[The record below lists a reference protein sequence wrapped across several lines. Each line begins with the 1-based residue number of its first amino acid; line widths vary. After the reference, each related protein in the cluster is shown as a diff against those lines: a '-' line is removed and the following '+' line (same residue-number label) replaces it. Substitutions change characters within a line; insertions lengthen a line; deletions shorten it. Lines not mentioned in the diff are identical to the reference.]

1 MAGTVTEPCNRML
14 LQWTTGFCRLLGMD
28 WRLCISGLI
37 DSGLTSDQ
45 IAAAIGVT
53 PNAVR
58 EITAGRTKSPRA
70 NAAMRLM
77 DLCRVQGVTPTPA
90 STDPDE
96 ADPDATRIVPVESA

>member
-1 MAGTVTEPCNRML
+1 
-14 LQWTTGFCRLLGMD
+14 MD

-37 DSGLTSDQ
+37 DSGLTIDQ

-90 STDPDE
+90 G
-96 ADPDATRIVPVESA
+96 ADPAETAQGRAPAGS

>member
-1 MAGTVTEPCNRML
+1 
-14 LQWTTGFCRLLGMD
+14 MD

-37 DSGLTSDQ
+37 YSGLTIDQ

-90 STDPDE
+90 GADPAE